1 MELATPVRIH
11 RSVVDVDV
19 SASRSR
25 SCVLSVV
32 IWSDTSQ
39 SRLLARRH
47 FHVPAQD
54 VVRAFAQSTYELGV
68 GVFEYSLP

>member
-11 RSVVDVDV
+11 RSVV
-19 SASRSR
+19 
-25 SCVLSVV
+25 LP
-32 IWSDTSQ
+32 Q